1 MTNKNQQIKDALLQA
16 EDLEKLNGT
25 ASVLEFLWQQYR
37 IHNPR
42 SDRLIREADQR
53 LTPYFDSLSSD
64 RSDELFDILCDLCD
78 AHEKAAFLRGAHI
91 GAMIAAELQNS

>member
-1 MTNKNQQIKDALLQA
+1 MNHYTPQIREALLQA

-37 IHNPR
+37 IHNPQ

-64 RSDELFDILCDLCD
+64 CSDDLFGIICDLCD
-78 AHEKAAFLRGAHI
+78 VHEKAAFLRGAQI
-91 GAMIAAELQNS
+91 GAMIAAELKNI